1 MKRNTGGPERLS
13 LTTSSELNFKGM
25 NENIT
30 SESGQ
35 VEKMKTAK
43 ENYGKVSTL

>member
-1 MKRNTGGPERLS
+1 
-13 LTTSSELNFKGM
+13 M

-43 ENYGKVSTL
+43 ENYGKVSTLWIHIKCMLMS